1 MTQPTA
7 PSDRHKNSH
16 RKSCKKIFPLTH
28 LSKSHKWLSLGIALS
43 LISLPIFAATSRAAL
58 QDSPKAMLDEA
69 WQVVNQDYVDPSF
82 NNVDWSQV
90 RQDLLS
96 RSYSSPDE
104 AYAALR
110 DKLEQLNDP
119 YTRFMNPEEYQAF
132 NSQIGGELVG
142 VGMLLK
148 LDEQTKALTVVKPI
162 EGSPAMQAGVQ
173 AGDKILKIGDQSTV
187 DMPID
192 AAVSQIRGEVG
203 TTVEIQLQRQ
213 DLPPYEVSLT
223 RQAIQL
229 PTVKSAVRAAGQK
242 QVGYIRL
249 EEFNAHAA
257 DQMRQAIVSMKQQ
270 KVDAFVLDLRG
281 NPGGRLDQA
290 IEIARMWIK
299 DGAIV
304 RTVDRVGKADE
315 PMANNTALTNQ
326 PMAVLVDGGS
336 ASASEILTGA
346 LMDDGRAI
354 SVGSQTF
361 GKALVQE
368 SRPLSDGSGINVTI
382 AHYFTPSG
390 LDINHRGITPD
401 IVINLTQAE
410 QQNLAS
416 QPDNIGTA
424 SDPQYQRAVTAL
436 NLSRFSTTR

>member
-1 MTQPTA
+1 MTQLTVF
-7 PSDRHKNSH
+7 SQR
-16 RKSCKKIFPLTH
+16 CKKLATLMQWNLMQLTPKQ
-28 LSKSHKWLSLGIALS
+28 SNKWLGLTIALTV
-43 LISLPIFAATSRAAL
+43 IGLPVFAVTARATL

-69 WQVVNQDYVDPSF
+69 WQVVNQDYVDSSF

-90 RQDLLS
+90 RQELLS

-104 AYAALR
+104 AYTALR
-110 DKLEQLNDP
+110 EKLKQLNDP

-142 VGMLLK
+142 VGMMLK

-173 AGDKILKIGDQSTV
+173 AGDKILKIGGQSTAG
-187 DMPID
+187 MPIN

-203 TTVEIQLQRQ
+203 TSVEIQLQRQ
-213 DLPPYEVSLT
+213 EQPPYEVSLK
-223 RQAIQL
+223 RQQIEL
-229 PTVKSAVRAAGQK
+229 PTVKSAVRSEGQK
-242 QVGYIRL
+242 QIGYIRL
-249 EEFNAHAA
+249 DEFNAHAA
-257 DQMRQAIVSMKQQ
+257 DQMKQAIVSLKQQ
-270 KVDAFVLDLRG
+270 NVDAFVLDLRG

-304 RTVDRVGKADE
+304 RTVDREGKADQ
-315 PMANNTALTNQ
+315 PTANRTALTDK

-354 SVGSQTF
+354 AVGGQTF

-368 SRPLSDGSGINVTI
+368 SRPLADGSGINVTI

-410 QQNLAS
+410 QQNLANN
-416 QPDNIGTA
+416 PDNIGT
-424 SDPQYQRAVTAL
+424 SNDPQYQRAVTAL
-436 NLSRFSTTR
+436 DLSKLSTTR